1 MLEFAA
7 RFGVSE
13 MTSRRDS
20 RKSAKGGQVIWR
32 SRVLDSPSSAG
43 ITKYPCCYFFTA
55 GIGRAARMPIYSRGT
70 DRRNLFKNIDLLITD
85 RGILTEDL
93 EHLRRMTEVMVAE

>member
-20 RKSAKGGQVIWR
+20 RKSAKGGQVTRR

-43 ITKYPCCYFFTA
+43 ITKISSLLLLYCRYWKGCEDA
-55 GIGRAARMPIYSRGT
+55 NHSRGT
-70 DRRNLFKNIDLLITD
+70 DRRILFKNIDLLITD